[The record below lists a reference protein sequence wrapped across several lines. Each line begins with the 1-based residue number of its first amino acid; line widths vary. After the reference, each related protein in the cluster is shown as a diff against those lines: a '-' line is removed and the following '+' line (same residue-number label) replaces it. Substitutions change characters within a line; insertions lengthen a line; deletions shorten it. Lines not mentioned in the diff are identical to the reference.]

1 MEILNSSNFSN
12 KVQESEICLV
22 DFSASWCG
30 PCRMVKPILEDVET
44 FMPEIKFYNI
54 DVDDC
59 EDIAREYR
67 IFSIPSLLIFKNG
80 EVLDTM
86 VGAGTQDDIIEFINK
101 NR

>member
-44 FMPEIKFYNI
+44 LMPEIKFYNI

>member
-1 MEILNSSNFSN
+1 MEVLNNSNFN
-12 KVQESEICLV
+12 KVKESEICLV

-30 PCRMVKPILEDVET
+30 PCRMVKPILEEVET
-44 FMPEIKFYNI
+44 LMPEIKFYNV

-67 IFSIPSLLIFKNG
+67 IFSIPSLLIFKKG
-80 EVLDTM
+80 EVVDTM
-86 VGAGTQDDIIEFINK
+86 VGAGTQDDIINFINK